1 MPTHP
6 QDSHAPSSP
15 ALQTSAAPT
24 TYLYATLTRQA
35 YKSLLKFPKRLI
47 RLHSPLVKFHSQAW
61 SQPLEVG
68 CCSAGLRLWKGGW
81 GGAVAVSKRISGL
94 RLVRPPNL
102 IQPRRRNRED
112 VFSGPGDFL
121 RWVR

>member
-1 MPTHP
+1 ML
-6 QDSHAPSSP
+6 QRRIE
-15 ALQTSAAPT
+15 ALEGGGGEV
-24 TYLYATLTRQA
+24 R
-35 YKSLLKFPKRLI
+35 SL
-47 RLHSPLVKFHSQAW
+47 S
-61 SQPLEVG
+61 
-68 CCSAGLRLWKGGW
+68 
-81 GGAVAVSKRISGL
+81 SKRISGL